1 MLQEQS
7 VSPTYSLRTDTDYAR
22 GVESQGLTKPQLRE
36 RVLSWFKDEHA
47 VAIYITVDQRVANG

>member
-22 GVESQGLTKPQLRE
+22 GREAQGLTKPALRE
-36 RVLSWFKDEHA
+36 RVLSWFKDERSTA
-47 VAIYITVDQRVANG
+47 LMIQVEQPVANG